1 MLKIIELEKCLHY
14 NDPGGMMMIRRE
26 HYLAQI
32 RPFIE
37 DDLIK
42 VITGIRRCG
51 KSTILQQLSDDIS
64 LKTDNVIFLE
74 FENMRIRA
82 LLPDADAVL
91 RYVDVHRKEGKCYV
105 FLDEIQEVENWP
117 DICQTL
123 RLENAS
129 VFITG
134 SNSKLLSSEFTD
146 ALSGRYVSFRIHPFV
161 WKELQEYAAELGR
174 NITVTDYLIWGGFPK
189 RLEYDKEVMVR
200 YLEDIDETI
209 IYKDI
214 VRRFKIRKE
223 SLFRAVADFVLRSNG
238 RIISYN
244 SIYKA
249 VSQKEKCSQHTIMK
263 YVEYLEKSYAVEL
276 MKQYSTKT
284 KHELSFYKKCYN
296 GDVALNSIRCP
307 DNRFDIDHNLENVVY
322 LELIYR
328 GYNVMLYDNTG
339 KEIDFIASKAGKEYL
354 IQVAYSVVNDKA
366 YQREFSA
373 FSGLDNAR
381 QKILITNDEIDYS
394 TSTVRHI
401 SLKEFLESETL

>member
-1 MLKIIELEKCLHY
+1 
-14 NDPGGMMMIRRE
+14 MIRRE

-32 RPFIE
+32 RPFV
-37 DDLIK
+37 DNDLIK

-51 KSTILQQLSDDIS
+51 KSTILQQLSEEVS
-64 LKTDNVIFLE
+64 AKTDNVIFLE
-74 FENMRIRA
+74 FENMRTRA
-82 LLPDADAVL
+82 LLPDANAVL
-91 RYVDVHRKEGKCYV
+91 QYVDAHRKEGKCYV
-105 FLDEIQEVENWP
+105 FLDEIQEVENWSG
-117 DICQTL
+117 ICQTL

-134 SNSKLLSSEFTD
+134 SDSKLLSSEFTD
-146 ALSGRYVSFRIHPFV
+146 ALSGRFVSFRIRPFV
-161 WKELQEYAAELGR
+161 WKELQELASELGHS
-174 NITVTDYLIWGGFPK
+174 ISVTDYLVWGGFPK
-189 RLEYDKEVMVR
+189 RLEFDNAARIR

-214 VRRFKIRKE
+214 IRRFKIRKE

-238 RIISYN
+238 RIVSYH
-244 SIYKA
+244 SLYKA

-263 YVEYLEKSYAVEL
+263 YVEYLEKSYAIEQ

-284 KHELSFYKKCYN
+284 KQELSFYKKCYN

-307 DNRFDIDHNLENVVY
+307 DNRFDIDHNLENIVY

-328 GYNVMLYDNTG
+328 GYSVMLYDNTG

-354 IQVAYSVVNDKA
+354 IQVAHSVVNDKA
-366 YQREFSA
+366 YQRELNA
-373 FSGLDNAR
+373 FNGLDNAR

-401 SLKEFLESETL
+401 RLKEFLESEAL

>member
-1 MLKIIELEKCLHY
+1 
-14 NDPGGMMMIRRE
+14 MIRRE

-32 RPFIE
+32 RPFV
-37 DDLIK
+37 DNDLIK

-51 KSTILQQLSDDIS
+51 KSTILQQLSEEVS
-64 LKTDNVIFLE
+64 AKTDNVIFLE
-74 FENMRIRA
+74 FENMRTRA
-82 LLPDADAVL
+82 LLPDANAVL
-91 RYVDVHRKEGKCYV
+91 QYVDAHRKEGKCYV
-105 FLDEIQEVENWP
+105 FLDEIQEVENWSG
-117 DICQTL
+117 ICQTL

-134 SNSKLLSSEFTD
+134 SDSKLLSSEFTD
-146 ALSGRYVSFRIHPFV
+146 ALSGRFVSFRIRPFV
-161 WKELQEYAAELGR
+161 WKELQELASELGHS
-174 NITVTDYLIWGGFPK
+174 ISVTDYLVWGGFPK
-189 RLEYDKEVMVR
+189 RLEFDNAARIR

-214 VRRFKIRKE
+214 IRRFKIRKE

-238 RIISYN
+238 RIILYHSL
-244 SIYKA
+244 YKS

-263 YVEYLEKSYAVEL
+263 YVEYLEKSYAIEQ

-284 KHELSFYKKCYN
+284 KQELSFYKKCYN

-307 DNRFDIDHNLENVVY
+307 DNRFDIDHNLENIVY

-328 GYNVMLYDNTG
+328 GYSVMLYDNTG

-354 IQVAYSVVNDKA
+354 IQVAHSVVNDKA
-366 YQREFSA
+366 YQRELNA
-373 FSGLDNAR
+373 FNGLDNAR

-401 SLKEFLESETL
+401 RLKEFLESEAL

>member
-1 MLKIIELEKCLHY
+1 
-14 NDPGGMMMIRRE
+14 MIRRE

-32 RPFIE
+32 RPFV
-37 DDLIK
+37 DNDLIK

-51 KSTILQQLSDDIS
+51 KSTILQQLSEEVS
-64 LKTDNVIFLE
+64 AKTDNVIFLE
-74 FENMRIRA
+74 FENMRTRA
-82 LLPDADAVL
+82 LLPDANAVL
-91 RYVDVHRKEGKCYV
+91 QYVDAHRKEGKCYV
-105 FLDEIQEVENWP
+105 FLDEIQEVENWSG
-117 DICQTL
+117 ICQTL

-134 SNSKLLSSEFTD
+134 SDSKLLSSEFTD
-146 ALSGRYVSFRIHPFV
+146 ALSGRFVSFRIRPFV
-161 WKELQEYAAELGR
+161 WKELQELASELGHS
-174 NITVTDYLIWGGFPK
+174 ISVTDYLVWGGFPK
-189 RLEYDKEVMVR
+189 RLEFDNAARIR

-214 VRRFKIRKE
+214 IRRFKIRKE

-238 RIISYN
+238 RIISYH
-244 SIYKA
+244 SLYKA

-263 YVEYLEKSYAVEL
+263 YVEYLEKSYAIEQ

-284 KHELSFYKKCYN
+284 KQELSFYKKCYN

-307 DNRFDIDHNLENVVY
+307 DNRFDIDHNLENIVY

-328 GYNVMLYDNTG
+328 GYSVMLYDNTG

-354 IQVAYSVVNDKA
+354 IQVAHSVVNDKA
-366 YQREFSA
+366 YQRELNA
-373 FSGLDNAR
+373 FNGLDNAR

-401 SLKEFLESETL
+401 RLKEFLESEAL

>member
-1 MLKIIELEKCLHY
+1 MR
-14 NDPGGMMMIRRE
+14 MIRRE

-32 RPFIE
+32 RPFV
-37 DDLIK
+37 DNDLIK

-51 KSTILQQLSDDIS
+51 KSTILQQLSEEVS
-64 LKTDNVIFLE
+64 AKTDNVIFLE
-74 FENMRIRA
+74 FENMRTRA
-82 LLPDADAVL
+82 LLPDANAVL
-91 RYVDVHRKEGKCYV
+91 QYVDAHRKEGKCYV
-105 FLDEIQEVENWP
+105 FLDEIQEVENWSG
-117 DICQTL
+117 ICQTL

-134 SNSKLLSSEFTD
+134 SDSKLLSSEFTD
-146 ALSGRYVSFRIHPFV
+146 ALSGRFVSFRIRPFV
-161 WKELQEYAAELGR
+161 WKELQELASELGHS
-174 NITVTDYLIWGGFPK
+174 ISVADYLVWGGFPK
-189 RLEYDKEVMVR
+189 RLEFDNAARIR

-214 VRRFKIRKE
+214 IRRFKIRKE

-238 RIISYN
+238 RIISYH
-244 SIYKA
+244 SLYKA

-263 YVEYLEKSYAVEL
+263 YVEYLEKSYAIEQ

-284 KHELSFYKKCYN
+284 KQELSFYKKCYN

-307 DNRFDIDHNLENVVY
+307 DNRFDIDHNLENIVY

-328 GYNVMLYDNTG
+328 GYSVMLYDNTG

-354 IQVAYSVVNDKA
+354 IQAAHSVVNDKA
-366 YQREFSA
+366 YQRELNA
-373 FSGLDNAR
+373 FNGLDNAR

-401 SLKEFLESETL
+401 RLKEFLESEAL

>member
-1 MLKIIELEKCLHY
+1 
-14 NDPGGMMMIRRE
+14 MIRRE

-32 RPFIE
+32 RPFV
-37 DDLIK
+37 DNDLIK

-51 KSTILQQLSDDIS
+51 KSTILQQLSEEVS
-64 LKTDNVIFLE
+64 AKTDNVIFLE
-74 FENMRIRA
+74 FENMRTRA
-82 LLPDADAVL
+82 LLPDANAVL
-91 RYVDVHRKEGKCYV
+91 QYVDAHRKEGKCYV
-105 FLDEIQEVENWP
+105 FLDEIQAVENWSG
-117 DICQTL
+117 ICQTL

-134 SNSKLLSSEFTD
+134 SDSKLLSSEFTD
-146 ALSGRYVSFRIHPFV
+146 ALSGRFVSFQIRPFV
-161 WKELQEYAAELGR
+161 WKELQELASELGHS
-174 NITVTDYLIWGGFPK
+174 ISVTDYLVWGGFPK
-189 RLEYDKEVMVR
+189 RLEFDNAARIR

-214 VRRFKIRKE
+214 IRRFKIRKE

-238 RIISYN
+238 RIISYH
-244 SIYKA
+244 SLYKA

-263 YVEYLEKSYAVEL
+263 YVEYLEKSYAIEQ

-284 KHELSFYKKCYN
+284 KQELSFYKKCYN

-307 DNRFDIDHNLENVVY
+307 DNRFDIDHNLENIVY

-328 GYNVMLYDNTG
+328 GYSVMLYDNTG

-354 IQVAYSVVNDKA
+354 IQVAHSVVNDKA
-366 YQREFSA
+366 YQRELNA
-373 FSGLDNAR
+373 FNGLDNAR

-401 SLKEFLESETL
+401 RLKEFLESEAL

>member
-1 MLKIIELEKCLHY
+1 MLKNIEIKKSLHY
-14 NDPGGMMMIRRE
+14 NDPGGMRMIRRE

-32 RPFIE
+32 RPFV
-37 DDLIK
+37 DNDLIK

-51 KSTILQQLSDDIS
+51 KSTILQQLSEEVS
-64 LKTDNVIFLE
+64 AKTDNVIFLE
-74 FENMRIRA
+74 FENMRTRA
-82 LLPDADAVL
+82 LLPDANAVL
-91 RYVDVHRKEGKCYV
+91 QYVDAHRKEGKCYV
-105 FLDEIQEVENWP
+105 FLDEIQEVENWSG
-117 DICQTL
+117 ICQTL

-146 ALSGRYVSFRIHPFV
+146 ALSGRFVSFRIRPFV
-161 WKELQEYAAELGR
+161 WKELQEYASELGHS
-174 NITVTDYLIWGGFPK
+174 ISVTDYLVWGGFPK
-189 RLEYDKEVMVR
+189 RLEFDNAARIR

-214 VRRFKIRKE
+214 IRRFKIRKE

-238 RIISYN
+238 RIISYH

-263 YVEYLEKSYAVEL
+263 YVEYLEKSYAIEQ

-284 KHELSFYKKCYN
+284 KQELSFYKKCYN

-307 DNRFDIDHNLENVVY
+307 DNRFDIDHNLENIVY

-328 GYNVMLYDNTG
+328 GYSVMLYDNTG

-354 IQVAYSVVNDKA
+354 IQVAHSVVNDKA
-366 YQREFSA
+366 YQRELNA
-373 FSGLDNAR
+373 FNGLDNAR

-401 SLKEFLESETL
+401 RLKEFLESEAL

>member
-1 MLKIIELEKCLHY
+1 
-14 NDPGGMMMIRRE
+14 MIRRE

-32 RPFIE
+32 RPFV
-37 DDLIK
+37 DNDLIK

-51 KSTILQQLSDDIS
+51 KSTILQQLSEEVS
-64 LKTDNVIFLE
+64 AKTDNVIFLE
-74 FENMRIRA
+74 FENMRTRA
-82 LLPDADAVL
+82 LLPDANAVL
-91 RYVDVHRKEGKCYV
+91 QYVDAHRKEGKCYV
-105 FLDEIQEVENWP
+105 FLDEIQEVENWSG
-117 DICQTL
+117 ICQTL

-134 SNSKLLSSEFTD
+134 SDSKLLSSEFTD
-146 ALSGRYVSFRIHPFV
+146 ALSGRFVSFRIRPFV
-161 WKELQEYAAELGR
+161 WKELQELASELGHS
-174 NITVTDYLIWGGFPK
+174 ISVTDYLVWGGFPK
-189 RLEYDKEVMVR
+189 RLEFDNAARIR
-200 YLEDIDETI
+200 YLEDIDKTI

-214 VRRFKIRKE
+214 IRRFKIRKE

-238 RIISYN
+238 RIISYH
-244 SIYKA
+244 SLYKA

-263 YVEYLEKSYAVEL
+263 YVEYLEKSYAIEQ

-284 KHELSFYKKCYN
+284 KQELSFYKKCYN

-307 DNRFDIDHNLENVVY
+307 DNRFDIDHNLENIVY

-328 GYNVMLYDNTG
+328 GYSVMLYDNTG

-354 IQVAYSVVNDKA
+354 IQVAHSVVNDKA
-366 YQREFSA
+366 YQRELNA
-373 FSGLDNAR
+373 FNGLDNAR

-401 SLKEFLESETL
+401 RLKEFLESEAL

>member
-1 MLKIIELEKCLHY
+1 MR
-14 NDPGGMMMIRRE
+14 MIRRE

-32 RPFIE
+32 RPFV
-37 DDLIK
+37 DNDLIK

-51 KSTILQQLSDDIS
+51 KSTILQQLSEEVS
-64 LKTDNVIFLE
+64 AKTDNVIFLE
-74 FENMRIRA
+74 FENMRTRA
-82 LLPDADAVL
+82 LLPDANAVL
-91 RYVDVHRKEGKCYV
+91 QYVDAHRKEGKCYV
-105 FLDEIQEVENWP
+105 FLDEIQEVENWSG
-117 DICQTL
+117 ICQTL

-134 SNSKLLSSEFTD
+134 SDSKLLSSEFTD
-146 ALSGRYVSFRIHPFV
+146 ALSGRFVSFRIRPFV
-161 WKELQEYAAELGR
+161 WKELQELASELGHS
-174 NITVTDYLIWGGFPK
+174 ISVTDYLVWGGFPK
-189 RLEYDKEVMVR
+189 RLEFDNAARIR

-214 VRRFKIRKE
+214 IRRFKIRKE

-238 RIISYN
+238 RIISYH
-244 SIYKA
+244 SLYKA

-263 YVEYLEKSYAVEL
+263 YVEYLEKSYAIEQ

-284 KHELSFYKKCYN
+284 KQELSFYKKCYN

-307 DNRFDIDHNLENVVY
+307 DNRFDIDHNLENIVY

-328 GYNVMLYDNTG
+328 GYSVMLYDNTG

-354 IQVAYSVVNDKA
+354 IQVAHSVVNDKA
-366 YQREFSA
+366 YQRELNA
-373 FSGLDNAR
+373 FNGLDNAR

-401 SLKEFLESETL
+401 RLKEFLESEAL